1 MEMNLTKNRLLTGIV
16 AGIIV
21 LLLLW
26 MIFSTSP
33 VSVET
38 TGVESG
44 EMLVTVDGEGKT
56 RLKDKVTVTAPVSG
70 KMSRIKLREGDPI
83 SKEYVITQIDPN
95 PPAPRPPS
103 ETENLINPYALKVYA
118 PISGRILRI
127 LEKDERILPAGTPII
142 EIGNPGTAEIVVDV
156 LSTDAAQIRSGA
168 SVLIESEA
176 SAEPVKARV
185 RTVEPQAFTK
195 VSALGVEEQRVNVV
209 IDFDEPD
216 DVERQLGDGYRVE
229 VRIIVWSKDD
239 VLKVPTSSLFR
250 HEEKWAVYKVANDAA
265 SLQLVEIGRSSGLE
279 AEVLNGLAVGDRIV
293 VYPSDEI
300 ANGVKV
306 VPR

>member
-195 VSALGVEEQRVNVV
+195 VSALGVEEQRVN
-209 IDFDEPD
+209 IIADFLTKDISF
-216 DVERQLGDGYRVE
+216 GDNFRVD
-229 VRIIVWSKDD
+229 VRIIVWKGENI
-239 VLKVPTSSLFR
+239 LKIPSSALFR
-250 HEEKWAVYKVANDAA
+250 D
-265 SLQLVEIGRSSGLE
+265 
-279 AEVLNGLAVGDRIV
+279 
-293 VYPSDEI
+293 
-300 ANGVKV
+300 
-306 VPR
+306 

>member
-1 MEMNLTKNRLLTGIV
+1 MEMNLTKNRFLTGIV
-16 AGIIV
+16 AGIVV

-38 TGVESG
+38 AGVESG

-118 PISGRILRI
+118 PISGRVLRI
-127 LEKDERILPAGTPII
+127 LQKDERILPAGTPII
-142 EIGNPGTAEIVVDV
+142 EIGNSGTAEIVVDV
-156 LSTDAAQIRSGA
+156 LSTDAAQIRPGA
-168 SVLIESEA
+168 SVFIESETN
-176 SAEPVKARV
+176 AEPIKARV

-195 VSALGVEEQRVNVV
+195 VSALGVEEQRVN
-209 IDFDEPD
+209 IIADFLTKNTS
-216 DVERQLGDGYRVE
+216 LGDNFRVD
-229 VRIIVWSKDD
+229 VRIIVWQSEN
-239 VLKVPTSSLFR
+239 VLKIPSSALFRNGEKWNVFVAEAGKAQKREVSVGHQTSSESEILEGLSEGETVVL
-250 HEEKWAVYKVANDAA
+250 HPPN
-265 SLQLVEIGRSSGLE
+265 QLT
-279 AEVLNGLAVGDRIV
+279 NGT
-293 VYPSDEI
+293 S
-300 ANGVKV
+300 VKSQ
-306 VPR
+306 